1 MNNTGNIKPEYKEL
15 KISDIPDGKG
25 IVVDIYPEG
34 RLISVIITRVGEQIS
49 GFHNIC
55 SHAGWRLDTDEG
67 ILIFDNVGDIICS
80 GHCAAFSAKD
90 GTFLGG
96 PGKGKPLRKY
106 PLVIEGETII
116 VR

>member
-1 MNNTGNIKPEYKEL
+1 MNNPQNVKLEYKEL
-15 KISDIPDGKG
+15 KISDIPNGAG

-34 RLISVIITRVGEQIS
+34 RLISVIITRRGSQIN

-55 SHAGWRLDTDEG
+55 SHAGWRLENDDG
-67 ILIFDNVGDIICS
+67 KLLFDDVGDLICS

-116 VR
+116 IR